1 MFVLQTP
8 PHLAAQSDEEMQQAW
23 LPLPSAHSQGLAANW
38 WGPSISRVL
47 WGRACVWL
55 TEQCRNKE
63 GGRAQGLAG
72 EARGAHE
79 HLQKAGLGLTVG

>member
-1 MFVLQTP
+1 M
-8 PHLAAQSDEEMQQAW
+8 
-23 LPLPSAHSQGLAANW
+23 
-38 WGPSISRVL
+38 
-47 WGRACVWL
+47 WL